1 MSEMLYKL
9 YTVAVMTG
17 KELQKNCVPQSFMNI
32 IFQIETR
39 KSGKQFVPHK
49 SGKIGRLRPVLLI
62 HYD

>member
-32 IFQIETR
+32 IFQIKTR
-39 KSGKQFVPHK
+39 KSGKQFVPQ
-49 SGKIGRLRPVLLI
+49 
-62 HYD
+62 